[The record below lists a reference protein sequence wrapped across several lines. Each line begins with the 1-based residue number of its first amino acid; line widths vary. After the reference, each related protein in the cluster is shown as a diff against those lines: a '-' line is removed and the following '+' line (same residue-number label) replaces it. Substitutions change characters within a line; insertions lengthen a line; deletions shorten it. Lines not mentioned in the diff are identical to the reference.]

1 MGLEHD
7 IDGQALDG
15 MAFAYEQAL
24 WAWPLLPNRSPSRR
38 LRSITLVFHDL
49 PCLIVALCLHVQP

>member
-1 MGLEHD
+1 
-7 IDGQALDG
+7 